1 MKHMARF
8 KNLLLLAISCE
19 LLTSCAAIKGI
30 FKAGF
35 WSGAILVIVVIALII
50 FVVSKIVKR
59 D

>member
-1 MKHMARF
+1 MKQL
-8 KNLLLLAISCE
+8 NILLLVAMLS
-19 LLTSCAAIKGI
+19 SCAAIKGI

-35 WSGAILVIVVIALII
+35 WSGAILVIVVVALII

>member
-1 MKHMARF
+1 MKKF
-8 KNLLLLAISCE
+8 NLLLLLFA
-19 LLTSCAAIKGI
+19 LLSSCAAIKGI

-50 FVVSKIVKR
+50 FVISKIVKK

>member
-1 MKHMARF
+1 MKQL
-8 KNLLLLAISCE
+8 NILLPIAM

-50 FVVSKIVKR
+50 FVVSKIVKK